1 MLDMR
6 IPVAVLGSTG
16 SVGTQALDVIKA
28 MGLSVD
34 LLSAHS
40 AVDLAEEQ
48 IRAFSPRL
56 FVMTSEEAARELRLR
71 VKDTSTRVLSG
82 NGCFE
87 EAVAESKAQTYIH
100 SILGEAGLAPL
111 LLLVRAGK
119 RVGLANKESLVIA
132 GDLVME
138 EVRRYGAEI
147 IPVDSEHSAIFQ
159 CIGGRPRKEIRSLL
173 LTASGGPF
181 YGYTRE
187 QLARVTKEQTLAH
200 PTWKMGAKIT
210 VDSATLMNKGFE
222 VIEAVRLFGVSP
234 DKINVVVHR
243 ESIIHSAVEYIDSA
257 IIAQM
262 GVPDMRLCVQY
273 AFTHPE
279 RMEGVVRPL
288 SLADVG
294 RLTFGKVDETAFPL
308 LPLAYKAIRL
318 GGGVPAVLNAAN
330 EEVVSAFLAERVPF
344 CRISS
349 LVEQTVERLC
359 DARHALSLEERLA
372 AARDARAYAKEI
384 V

>member
-119 RVGLANKESLVIA
+119 RIGLANKESLVIV

-279 RMEGVVRPL
+279 RMQGVVRPL

-330 EEVVSAFLAERVPF
+330 EEVVSAFLADRVPF

>member
-1 MLDMR
+1 MLNTHAP
-6 IPVAVLGSTG
+6 IAVLGSTG
-16 SVGTQALDVIKA
+16 SVGTQALDVIKT

-34 LLSAHS
+34 LLSAHAS
-40 AVDLAEEQ
+40 VDMAEEQ
-48 IRAFSPRL
+48 IRTFLPRF
-56 FVMTSEEAARELRLR
+56 FVMTSEAAAKELRLR
-71 VKDTSTRVLSG
+71 VKDTPTRVLSG

-87 EAVAESKAQTYIH
+87 EAIGESKAQTYIH

-119 RVGLANKESLVIA
+119 RIGLANKESLVIA
-132 GDLVME
+132 GALVMD

-159 CIGGRPRKEIRSLL
+159 CIGARPKEEIRSLL

-181 YGYTRE
+181 YGYTKE
-187 QLARVTKEQTLAH
+187 QIAGVTKEQTLAH

-234 DKINVVVHR
+234 DQINVVVHR

-262 GVPDMRLCVQY
+262 GMPDMRLCVQY

-294 RLTFGKVDETAFPL
+294 CLTFGKVDEAVFPL
-308 LPLAYKAIRL
+308 LPLAYKAIRS

-330 EEVVSAFLAERVPF
+330 EEVVSAFLAERIPF
-344 CRISS
+344 WRISS
-349 LVEQTVERLC
+349 LVEQTVERFY
-359 DARHALSLEERLA
+359 DARQALSLEDRLVA
-372 AARDARAYAKEI
+372 AKAARAYAKEI